1 MLPLL
6 SLHALAARHGAG
18 FRPELLALL
27 LSHANAEQG
36 RSARIEQEGS
46 KAKVMLRR
54 SATIPRADAYSM

>member
-6 SLHALAARHGAG
+6 TLHALAARHGAG

-36 RSARIEQEGS
+36 RSARIEQEEPEG
-46 KAKVMLRR
+46 KN
-54 SATIPRADAYSM
+54 DAAVARDDPTR